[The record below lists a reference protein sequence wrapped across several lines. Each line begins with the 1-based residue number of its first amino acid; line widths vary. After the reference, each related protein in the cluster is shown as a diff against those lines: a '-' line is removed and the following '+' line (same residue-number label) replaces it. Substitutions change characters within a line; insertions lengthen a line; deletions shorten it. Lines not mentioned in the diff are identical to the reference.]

1 MANCNSLENILK
13 GCDTNSGG
21 IYEAYIIDQDLITG
35 TTVSASAHTVT
46 AMNLSVG
53 EIFSTFQ
60 FKRNVGN
67 MVISPAIDLVNGSSF
82 FNHTVSLVF
91 HKREGSKSRS
101 IQILG
106 EGQRYLGIILKDA
119 NGKYWYVDHAQL
131 NGGDEDTGTAKADG
145 SKVTVTFLAEMDN
158 RAYEVES
165 SIIAALI
172 A

>member
-1 MANCNSLENILK
+1 MANCNSLESILK

-35 TTVSASAHTVT
+35 STVSASAHTVT
-46 AMNLSVG
+46 ALNLASG
-53 EIFSTFQ
+53 EKFETFQ

-91 HKREGSKSRS
+91 HKREGSKSRA

-106 EGQRYLGIILKDA
+106 EGQRYLGIIIKDA
-119 NGKYWYVDHAQL
+119 NGTYWYVDHAQL

-145 SKVTVTFLAEMDN
+145 SKVTVTFIAEMDN
-158 RAYEVES
+158 RSYVVDP
-165 SIIAALI
+165 LI
-172 A
+172 VAGLIS